1 MRKLEIRA
9 FLGLILT
16 VLLVFAPFPGGLAL
30 ADETTTLT
38 ATADA
43 TINQASATTNNGNA
57 TTINGAAPLTTAKQ
71 RALVKFDV
79 SSIPAAIKA
88 AYLKM
93 TLTSTGAPAPS
104 ASTQAVHTVTGAT
117 LWTEGAGGANDVT
130 WNNRTT
136 GTAWTTAGGD
146 YVATAINSQSSGTT
160 NSATITWPVYT
171 DGTNNNIVQ
180 LWRTG
185 TLANNGLLI
194 KDNTESANPLTATQV
209 LGEAVA
215 SGARTSWTTTGG
227 LPTSYGLY
235 LAFIALGDAG
245 TAPTAITAVTGGGLT
260 WTNAAAIQ
268 SGVGT
273 GQGSFARS
281 ELWRAIGTPTGTPPL
296 TVTASWASQ
305 TVSVTIIVTQFTGF
319 DPNAPLGTAQTAA
332 ASSSSN
338 SATVSLTTAAA
349 NSLAYAGVWA
359 RSRSVSGWTSSSP
372 AFTQITTAGVTT
384 SNNVA
389 AVARTTSP
397 VAAPGSVTATASL
410 SNKDYWGIIAVE
422 VKQQVAPQY
431 NSRENAGTKPQLELH
446 YIADATG
453 PSATSTVPSEVSL
466 GWTMPTGG
474 TYSGTSGTLIV
485 KKQGASATAFT
496 PADAN
501 SSYTAG
507 TTTGDGTSVLYR
519 TDWTAGFTDENGAD
533 SVLAPSTQYTYKAW
547 VRDDTTISGF
557 GTAPYY
563 AVGTAFTTVTTPAV
577 GSGATKNWSYKTGA
591 ATLAPPGL
599 NPNTGVIAGSND
611 NKVHSMSA
619 STGVRNY
626 QPAGSIGITGGA
638 IQSRPP
644 VIPNGSNSLS
654 GVLNCSPGCD
664 VVYVGA
670 GDGKAYAFNAATG
683 VNLWTSP
690 TLTTGVNAPIQGGVA
705 VQVKAFSNGSF
716 TQNQDLV
723 IVGTRNTDVNKA
735 TDNKV
740 YGLNGNTGA
749 TVWTFSPGNM
759 DQINSTPW
767 VDYSTNTVWVTSRSN
782 SGTQPSVWK
791 INTNNG
797 TGTGIG
803 LSTANKDID
812 TSPTLNETAGGAATF
827 LYAVTLGN
835 DLVAV
840 RLSDNFVSTINVS
853 GLAGGGAGFPIP
865 IVDGTT
871 AGSDDLY
878 FTLSGGSGGVYKYTF
893 NRGTLGFTSVWS
905 RTLPDSA
912 TASTPIFTPGAS
924 LAIYVGASDGKI
936 YSLKPADGTD
946 AAAPLIVNTSA
957 TTGDPSFDVVANRI
971 YVGATDGRIYS
982 FDKF

>member
-1 MRKLEIRA
+1 MRKLEIRT

-16 VLLVFAPFPGGLAL
+16 VLLVFAPFPGGLAF
-30 ADETTTLT
+30 ADNTTTLT

-171 DGTNNNIVQ
+171 DGANNNIVQ

-185 TLANNGLLI
+185 ALVNNGLLI
-194 KDNTESANPLTATQV
+194 KDDTELGNPLTATAV
-209 LGEAVA
+209 LAETFT
-215 SGARTSWTTTGG
+215 SGNKNSFTTTGT

-235 LAFIALGDAG
+235 IAAISKGGTVAG
-245 TAPTAITAVTGGGLT
+245 VISDVTSVTGGGLT
-260 WTNAAAIQ
+260 WANVGRQDNTSTTNY
-268 SGVGT
+268 GT
-273 GQGSFARS
+273 V
-281 ELWRAIGTPTGTPPL
+281 EVWYAIGTPTAT
-296 TVTASWASQ
+296 TVTANFPRVKQAAS
-305 TVSVTIIVTQFTGF
+305 IVITRFTGF
-319 DPNAPLGTAQTAA
+319 DPNSGSTFGTAVGA
-332 ASSSSN
+332 
-338 SATVSLTTAAA
+338 ATVSGAVGTAATVNLTTTAA
-349 NSLAYAGVWA
+349 NSFAYGAVFA
-359 RSRSVSGWTSSSP
+359 
-372 AFTQITTAGVTT
+372 AGVTVTPGT
-384 SNNVA
+384 SFTEDGEIGSANSADVEVEHLLIASPGINAVA
-389 AVARTTSP
+389 ATLAGAG
-397 VAAPGSVTATASL
+397 AAWAIL
-410 SNKDYWGIIAVE
+410 AVE
-422 VKQQVAPQY
+422 IKQQVAPQY
-431 NSRENAGTKPQLELH
+431 NSKENAGTKPQLEVH
-446 YIADATG
+446 YIADATS
-453 PSATSTVPSEVSL
+453 PTATSTVPSQVNL

-474 TYSGTSGTLIV
+474 TYINTSGTLIV
-485 KKQGASATAFT
+485 KRPGASATTFT
-496 PADAN
+496 PTDAN

-519 TDWTAGFTDENGAD
+519 TDWTTGFTDENGAD

-563 AVGTAFTTVTTPAV
+563 AVGTAGFSATTPAA
-577 GSGATKNWSYKTGA
+577 GSGTTRNWSYKTGA
-591 ATLAPPGL
+591 ATLAPPSL

-626 QPAGSIGITGGA
+626 QPAGSTGITGGA
-638 IQSRPP
+638 IQSRAA
-644 VIPNGSNSLS
+644 VIPQGVTSLTS
-654 GVLNCSPGCD
+654 CSCD

-670 GDGKAYAFNAATG
+670 NDGKVYAFNAATG
-683 VNLWTSP
+683 ANLWTSVL
-690 TLTTGVNAPIQGGVA
+690 LTNAGGFIQGGPA
-705 VQVKAFSNGSF
+705 VQLKAYSNGSYAR
-716 TQNQDLV
+716 TTDLV
-723 IVGTRNTDVNKA
+723 VVGTRNLSDTTGNSIW
-735 TDNKV
+735 
-740 YGLNGNTGA
+740 GLDGNTGA
-749 TVWTFSPGNM
+749 KVWTFAPGTL
-759 DQINSTPW
+759 DIINSTPW
-767 VDYSTNTVWVTSRSN
+767 IDYNTNAAWVTSNAGSA
-782 SGTQPSVWK
+782 GGQPSIWK
-791 INTNNG
+791 LDTTTSNLAGNLLASIT
-797 TGTGIG
+797 
-803 LSTANKDID
+803 LSALSAANRHID
-812 TSPTLNETAGGAATF
+812 TSPTLNESAAAATF
-827 LYAVTLGN
+827 LYAVTKGN

-840 RLSDNFVSTINVS
+840 DINPLSNLAYTTNVS
-853 GLAGGGAGFPIP
+853 GLATGGAGFPIP

-893 NRGTLGFTSVWS
+893 NRSSHGFTSGWS
-905 RTLPDSA
+905 RTLA
-912 TASTPIFTPGAS
+912 GASTPVFTPGAA
-924 LAIYVGASDGKI
+924 LAIYVGATDGLIHK
-936 YSLKPADGTD
+936 LNPASGLDLDTRT
-946 AAAPLIVNTSA
+946 ANASA
-957 TTGDPSFDVVANRI
+957 TTGDPSFDVVANKI
-971 YVGATDGRIYS
+971 YIGATDGRIYS